1 MKMMPKLSLPFSD
14 NTRMMVRLTI
24 GLATGLVGLAD
35 MLSAIF
41 PKLKWDILSDVW
53 PMVVYHSAQ
62 KLTVVVGFF
71 LVMLSYGLIRGK
83 YQAWNITLGLL
94 VLSFFLHMLHRELL
108 LPALAALTL
117 TIVLSLLY
125 RYFQAHSDPPSVK

>member
-94 VLSFFLHMLHRELL
+94 VLSFFLHMLQRASV
-108 LPALAALTL
+108 PVFAALTAL
-117 TIVLSLLY
+117 AL
-125 RYFQAHSDPPSVK
+125 